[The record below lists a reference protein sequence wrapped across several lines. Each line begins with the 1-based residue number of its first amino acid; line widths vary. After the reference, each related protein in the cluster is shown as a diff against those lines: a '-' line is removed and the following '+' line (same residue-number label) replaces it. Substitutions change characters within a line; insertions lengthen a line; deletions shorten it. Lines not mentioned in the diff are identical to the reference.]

1 MAKRTVVGISKP
13 KQTEAT
19 EVADVNQTET
29 NTVSKAV
36 QPEAVTVEEKP
47 FAYTL
52 KEVPAYVRTEFE
64 QMKNAGKIS
73 GSMNAYFKRA
83 ILNQMRRDMK
93 SEEI

>member
-19 EVADVNQTET
+19 EVNQTET
-29 NTVSKAV
+29 VTVSEVA
-36 QPEAVTVEEKP
+36 QPETVTVEEKP

-52 KEVPAYVRTEFE
+52 KDVPANVRTEFE

>member
-1 MAKRTVVGISKP
+1 MVKRTVVGISKP

-19 EVADVNQTET
+19 EVNQTET
-29 NTVSKAV
+29 
-36 QPEAVTVEEKP
+36 VTVEEKP

-52 KEVPAYVRTEFE
+52 KDVPANVRTEFE